1 VWYCWMTSW
10 DEARSSCDAPQ
21 EGTAVHSLVDTTSL
35 PADEEDEDISD
46 LAASG
51 EVDDESNDEQQGS
64 TFQGI
69 SSRGRIVRSRWSGAS
84 RRSRR

>member
-1 VWYCWMTSW
+1 MTSW

-21 EGTAVHSLVDTTSL
+21 EGTAVHSLAESTLL
-35 PADEEDEDISD
+35 PADDEDDEVSLTGGDPEEDST
-46 LAASG
+46 
-51 EVDDESNDEQQGS
+51 DEHQAS

-84 RRSRR
+84 RRNRR